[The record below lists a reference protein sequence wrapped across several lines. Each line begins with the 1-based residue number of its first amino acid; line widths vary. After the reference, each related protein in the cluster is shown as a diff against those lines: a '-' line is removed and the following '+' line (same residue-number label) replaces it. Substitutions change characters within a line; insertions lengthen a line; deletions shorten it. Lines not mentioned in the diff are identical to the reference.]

1 MPRSEIVQAR
11 LDPDLKAEAAR
22 LKGEESWQ
30 SLIER
35 FIKDFVQT
43 RQLVD
48 IPSDN

>member
-35 FIKDFVQT
+35 FIRDFVQT
-43 RQLVD
+43 QQLID